1 MTSLSGAT
9 CEHHTGAMPVMQ
21 TLRRLDDRVIGKQKK
36 PNREQAR
43 QACLVGVGGWAVV
56 LLLAAT
62 FRKPLILS
70 GVGGF
75 VGVTLGGLVRWRNA
89 SRPEERPTLRLL
101 TAVAVL
107 MLALTFGGYVAMFRA
122 ADDTDLPVGPTVD
135 PYRNMAT
142 MVVLCAR
149 TDKGD
154 AYTYQAP
161 ATEVPTCR
169 NGAVPKVVVRG

>member
-1 MTSLSGAT
+1 
-9 CEHHTGAMPVMQ
+9 MPVME

-36 PNREQAR
+36 SKREQAR
-43 QACLVGVGGWAVV
+43 RSCLMGLGGWAVV

-62 FRKPLILS
+62 LRKPLILS

-89 SRPEERPTLRLL
+89 SNPQERPTLRLL

-107 MLALTFGGYVAMFRA
+107 MFAATVGGYVALFRA
-122 ADDTDLPVGPTVD
+122 ADNTDSPLDPAVD
-135 PYRNMAT
+135 PYRSTAT
-142 MVVLCAR
+142 MVVLCTE